1 MLTFAD
7 LAELTDPGTLGRG
20 RAYARQ
26 GRVEVLERRRGELR
40 AEVVG
45 SETYH
50 VRIGEES
57 WWCDCPVGASGALC
71 KHCVAVVVIA
81 EEEYDEDDTAGP
93 EAAPDPAEAWLAG
106 LDADDLRG
114 LLHEAVSEIPGVAE
128 LVSRAYIASTDDLT
142 ALRSEVEDTLKPRR
156 RFYEYGQA
164 NRYASEAEPLL
175 QLLAD
180 RAERPSAE
188 LLEVVERAVALTVRT
203 ILRSDD
209 SSGAQGDQIHRL
221 LDLHAEVATGIAG
234 SLAPK
239 QRRRLAQWLHRFA
252 FSDQQDFFE
261 VDVDR
266 YADALRD
273 DGVAGYRRLVDAS
286 AHTAGEH
293 AFSVRYARGRL
304 AILDRDPDRIVSVI
318 GEGLRTQY
326 HVLRVVEALD
336 EAGLPDLAVRY
347 AERGLGL
354 EHSPHAAALVQR
366 LVDDAT
372 AHGDSERVLTLRR
385 DAFGR
390 DPSWRTLAEPP
401 RGRRGRGRLAGGGG
415 GRGAA
420 AGRDP
425 AVGMDQRAAGRRT
438 RRGGVDVRRGPPGRG
453 RRAVGDPLRP
463 AGPDLAGRDRPALS
477 APGHRGPHHDRT
489 RQLRDRRTVARAP
502 AIGVRGCGH
511 ARGVRG
517 VHGRHRRGQPPAPD
531 LHRRARPGRPDQAR
545 SQRCRRLT
553 ATAGPPPRR
562 SQTLVGFTMSLRS
575 MLHHSLRGG
584 RGCPTS

>member
-57 WWCDCPVGASGALC
+57 WRCDCPVGASGALC

-81 EEEYDEDDTAGP
+81 EEEDDEDDTAGP

-286 AHTAGEH
+286 ARTAGEH

-354 EHSPHAAALVQR
+354 AHSPHAAALVQR

-372 AHGDSERVLTLRR
+372 AHGASDRVLTLRR

-390 DPSWRTLAEPP
+390 DPSWRTLADLREAAEAA
-401 RGRRGRGRLAGGGG
+401 GTWQAESAAAEQRLAETRPWDWIGVLLG
-415 GRGAA
+415 
-420 AGRDP
+420 AGRDEEAWTF
-425 AVGMDQRAAGRRT
+425 AVDHPDAAG
-438 RRGGVDVRRGPPGRG
+438 
-453 RRAVGDPLRP
+453 
-463 AGPDLAGRDRPALS
+463 
-477 APGHRGPHHDRT
+477 
-489 RQLRDRRTVARAP
+489 
-502 AIGVRGCGH
+502 
-511 ARGVRG
+511 
-517 VHGRHRRGQPPAPD
+517 GQWETLCA
-531 LHRRARPGRPDQAR
+531 RRARTSPAETVPHYQRLVTEALTTTGRGSYVTAAR
-545 SQRCRRLT
+545 LLVRLRSACT
-553 ATAGPPPRR
+553 AAGTPEAFAEFMAATAEANRR
-562 SQTLVGFTMSLRS
+562 R
-575 MLHHSLRGG
+575 
-584 RGCPTS
+584 PTCIDEFVRAGLIRRDGSVVDA

>member
-81 EEEYDEDDTAGP
+81 EEDDEESDTAGP
-93 EAAPDPAEAWLAG
+93 EAAPDPAEVWLAG
-106 LDADDLRG
+106 LGADDLRG
-114 LLHEAVSEIPGVAE
+114 LLHEAVSEVSGVAE
-128 LVSRAYIASTDDLT
+128 LVSRAYIASTDDLA
-142 ALRSEVEDTLKPRR
+142 ALRSEVEDALMPRR

-175 QLLAD
+175 RLLAD
-180 RAERPSAE
+180 RAGRPSVE
-188 LLEVVERAVALTVRT
+188 LLEIVERAVALTVRT

-221 LDLHAEVATGIAG
+221 LDLHAEVATGVAG
-234 SLAPK
+234 ALAAK

-266 YADALRD
+266 YADALGD
-273 DGVAGYRRLVDAS
+273 DGVAEYRRLIDAS
-286 AHTAGEH
+286 ARTAGEDD
-293 AFSVRYARGRL
+293 FSVRYARGRL
-304 AILDRDPDRIVSVI
+304 AILDRDPERIVAVL
-318 GEGLRTQY
+318 GEGLGTQ
-326 HVLRVVEALD
+326 HLVLRVVEALD
-336 EAGLPDLAVRY
+336 EAGLPDLAVQH
-347 AERGLGL
+347 AARGLAL
-354 EHSPHAAALVQR
+354 AHSPRAAALVQR

-372 AHGDSERVLTLRR
+372 ARGDSDRVLTLRR

-390 DPSWRTLAEPP
+390 DPSWRTLAYLREAAEAA
-401 RGRRGRGRLAGGGG
+401 GAWQAESAAAEQRLAETRPWDWIGVLLG
-415 GRGAA
+415 
-420 AGRDP
+420 AGRDEEAWAF
-425 AVGMDQRAAGRRT
+425 AVAHQDAAGGQWET
-438 RRGGVDVRRGPPGRG
+438 LCA
-453 RRAVGDPLRP
+453 RRAQ
-463 AGPDLAGRDRPALS
+463 
-477 APGHRGPHHDRT
+477 T
-489 RQLRDRRTVARAP
+489 AP
-502 AIGVRGCGH
+502 AETVPHYQRLVTETLATTGRASYVTAARLLVRM
-511 ARGVRG
+511 
-517 VHGRHRRGQPPAPD
+517 
-531 LHRRARPGRPDQAR
+531 R
-545 SQRCRRLT
+545 SVCTAAGTPEAFAEFMT
-553 ATAGPPPRR
+553 ATAEANRR
-562 SQTLVGFTMSLRS
+562 RPTCIDEFVRAGLIR
-575 MLHHSLRGG
+575 RDG
-584 RGCPTS
+584 RVVDA